1 MLAVGIVVGLL
12 GYGLTYWGA
21 QLWSGCTQNTFL
33 DIMWPGGTHFKPCAP
48 AAGGPSGPPAT
59 AQGTGGGP
67 GGLLGQGHGNSLPPG
82 TAPQLGG
89 HS

>member
-1 MLAVGIVVGLL
+1 MLGIGIVVGLL
-12 GYGLTYWGA
+12 GYGLAYWGA

-33 DIMWPGGTHFKPCAP
+33 DIMWPGGTRFTPCAP
-48 AAGGPSGPPAT
+48 AGGSSGPPAT
-59 AQGTGGGP
+59 AHGQGAGP
-67 GGLLGQGHGNSLPPG
+67 GGLLGQGTGNSLPPG